1 MTSNNLV
8 RFSPGVTPLHTL
20 CGQVKVLLFIVTIIL
35 TISTFDCRILLA
47 VTAVAAAAL
56 ASLKPNWKIIW
67 ALMLVAMGLNTVNL
81 ILFYLFN
88 PHIGCEFVG
97 TCTELFRFTER
108 LVMPAETLWYFAV
121 RTLKVVAMFL
131 VSLWLIFVVT
141 PTQLAAG
148 FNRVGLPYKLSM
160 VFSIAL
166 RYLPDLIKDYKNIS
180 ASIQARGLELGRKK
194 TTLKAKIE
202 GVVSIAVPLILSSF
216 DDVGVIADALDL
228 RGFGKNKK
236 RTWYVETPYGRLD
249 KICLVLAAVLAALT
263 AVGAFIRI
271 PIGISVITLQFLFTA
286 MAGVLLGPG
295 GGALSQGVYVALGL
309 VGLPIFTAGGGFGYV
324 LQPSFGFLL
333 GLIPAAAVIGGLSR
347 SSSPVRL
354 ALACGAG
361 LAVLYAV
368 GVPYMALILNG
379 YLGKGIS
386 APTLLWSGM
395 LIYLPGD
402 AAKIAVTALLCP
414 VLRRRIPGLR

>member
-1 MTSNNLV
+1 MSARKLV
-8 RFSPGVTPLHTL
+8 Y
-20 CGQVKVLLFIVTIIL
+20 
-35 TISTFDCRILLA
+35 
-47 VTAVAAAAL
+47 TAL
-56 ASLKPNWKIIW
+56 
-67 ALMLVAMGLNTVNL
+67 
-81 ILFYLFN
+81 
-88 PHIGCEFVG
+88 
-97 TCTELFRFTER
+97 
-108 LVMPAETLWYFAV
+108 
-121 RTLKVVAMFL
+121 
-131 VSLWLIFVVT
+131 
-141 PTQLAAG
+141 
-148 FNRVGLPYKLSM
+148 
-160 VFSIAL
+160 
-166 RYLPDLIKDYKNIS
+166 
-180 ASIQARGLELGRKK
+180 
-194 TTLKAKIE
+194 
-202 GVVSIAVPLILSSF
+202 
-216 DDVGVIADALDL
+216 
-228 RGFGKNKK
+228 
-236 RTWYVETPYGRLD
+236 
-249 KICLVLAAVLAALT
+249 LAALT

-347 SSSPVRL
+347 RSSSPVRL

-361 LAVLYAV
+361 LAVVYAV

-386 APTLLWSGM
+386 APALLWSGM

-414 VLRRRIPGLR
+414 VLRRRISGLR